1 MTKNQWLTTKMVSQ
15 HDFEVTTQNTVES
28 KIAESRHGTEVTTHN
43 LLRGQKNV
51 VATKMNIAG
60 NRNDVAT

>member
-15 HDFEVTTQNTVES
+15 HDFEVTTQNTIES
-28 KIAESRHGTEVTTHN
+28 KIAGSRHGTEVTTHN